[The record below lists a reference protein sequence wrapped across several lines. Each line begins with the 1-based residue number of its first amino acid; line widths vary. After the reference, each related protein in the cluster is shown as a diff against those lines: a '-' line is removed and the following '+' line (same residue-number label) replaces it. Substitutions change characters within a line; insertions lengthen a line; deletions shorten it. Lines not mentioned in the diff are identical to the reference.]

1 MYYCNWRFFFGKKL
15 SFFPLYLLDL
25 LAPWDPLVLEVP
37 VVLVEPQDL
46 VHHVVLVTLA
56 VLEYLDSG

>member
-1 MYYCNWRFFFGKKL
+1 MGICVKLCKTLIRFVPK
-15 SFFPLYLLDL
+15 YLLDL

-37 VVLVEPQDL
+37 VVLVDPQDL
-46 VHHVVLVTLA
+46 VLHVVLVSLA